1 MSDLETQSSDQGAPF
16 EPGTDDG
23 LFQTSSEGTSG
34 TIQSGAKPE
43 ELPEE
48 FKPYSQFPW
57 QEIPGE
63 TREEFLTALKKF
75 HGDMSRGAQEAAEL
89 RREVP
94 ELRQKADALDRLT
107 SDGKF
112 WEWYNA
118 YTQGNLP
125 ANQAQSGQTESS
137 LTEYLDQNAVTGIQK
152 LIQDEIRRAVG
163 PLAQEVQATRQLS
176 LTEMGQR
183 QLNQLR
189 QKVESHGWP
198 SLDEKIPEMR
208 RLVQGGR
215 ANDLEDAYFLVCREE
230 ITRQEVNKALKSQR
244 EQLQHKADTTIGPG
258 FSPSTPP
265 GVGVFDGPNATLE
278 ALRASMKEA
287 YSSSR

>member
-1 MSDLETQSSDQGAPF
+1 MSDLETQSSDQGTPL
-16 EPGTDDG
+16 EPGADDG

-57 QEIPGE
+57 RDLPDE
-63 TREEFLTALKKF
+63 TREEFLQHLKKF
-75 HGDMSRGAQEAAEL
+75 HGDMSRGAREAAEL
-89 RREVP
+89 RRDLP

-118 YTQGNLP
+118 YTHGNLP
-125 ANQAQSGQTESS
+125 ASNQPAANEPA

-152 LIQDEIRRAVG
+152 LIQDEVRRAIN

-189 QKVESHGWP
+189 QKVESNGWP

-215 ANDLEDAYFLVCREE
+215 ASDLEDAYFLVCRDE
-230 ITRQEVNKALKSQR
+230 ITRHEVPFGIQSY
-244 EQLQHKADTTIGPG
+244 ELQQAIGLIRDLGRVLGEHGPDAFACVGHADLHVLDTGHLSVNACLLEGP
-258 FSPSTPP
+258 
-265 GVGVFDGPNATLE
+265 
-278 ALRASMKEA
+278 
-287 YSSSR
+287 